1 MKKIFLYVFYT
12 SLFCILLLTIGH
24 VVLNVTKNELK
35 GAICHQL
42 DADEC
47 EKRYEAYRTCIT
59 AMQEMNQIEED
70 IAKEFCFKT
79 SFFGVLPR
87 EDKK

>member
-1 MKKIFLYVFYT
+1 
-12 SLFCILLLTIGH
+12 
-24 VVLNVTKNELK
+24 
-35 GAICHQL
+35 L

-47 EKRYEAYRTCIT
+47 EKRYEAYRVCIT

-79 SFFGVLPR
+79 SFFGVLSR